1 MRDSSD
7 ARRYRALMV
16 YDPDTGI
23 FTWRHTLRRICRQ
36 GDVVGSKKGGGYL
49 EVEYQGNRI
58 SLHRLAW
65 LYVTGH
71 WPRGVIDHINGVK
84 SDNRICNLRDV
95 DPSIN
100 AQNQRRAR
108 VSNQSGRIGA
118 HARKTGG
125 FESRIKV
132 GADSIYIGKFDT
144 AEEAHEAYTLAKR
157 ALHDGCTI

>member
-16 YDPDTGI
+16 YEPDTGI

-58 SLHRLAW
+58 LLHRLAW

-71 WPRGVIDHINGVK
+71 WPRGVIDHINGIK
-84 SDNRICNLRDV
+84 HDNRICNLRDV
-95 DPSIN
+95 DATIN
-100 AQNQRRAR
+100 AQNRRSAQAR
-108 VSNQSGRIGA
+108 SKSGLIGA
-118 HARKTGG
+118 HARKTGR

-132 GADSIYIGKFDT
+132 EDRSVYIGQFDA
-144 AEEAHEAYTLAKR
+144 AEDAHEAYTLAKR
-157 ALHDGCTI
+157 DLHDGCTI